1 MGSVVRKLTK
11 PFKKVAK
18 KLVPKEAAGIMQMAA
33 PFMGPVAGPIAYG
46 LGSLK
51 QRGKIN
57 PLMMAAVMAP
67 HMRWGG
73 GDYSKFRPTGYGD
86 WGSFTHAGSNY
97 PSLTTRELLFGQGPR
112 GEGILGGPGEWLSL
126 IHI

>member
-1 MGSVVRKLTK
+1 MGSVVKKLTK

-67 HMRWGG
+67 HMRWSSS
-73 GDYSKFRPTGYGD
+73 YR
-86 WGSFTHAGSNY
+86 GSYVWSRF
-97 PSLTTRELLFGQGPR
+97 LETTRKN
-112 GEGILGGPGEWLSL
+112 
-126 IHI
+126 

>member
-1 MGSVVRKLTK
+1 MGSVVKKLTK

-33 PFMGPVAGPIAYG
+33 PFVSGMGMGHPLIGGAMYG

-57 PLMMAAVMAP
+57 PLMLALSAAP
-67 HMRWGG
+67 GMRWDPTRSGL
-73 GDYSKFRPTGYGD
+73 SRFMPTGASD
-86 WGSFTHAGSNY
+86 SAV
-97 PSLTTRELLFGQGPR
+97 SLRDVLFKGWEDVEGLKDYRGLLNP
-112 GEGILGGPGEWLSL
+112 EWL
-126 IHI
+126 